1 MEQSAAYALGQSRNK
16 EGRTGHHKGLASDK
30 HGRGGICSLVT
41 QSTQSLSNC
50 TLTLFSISEKNSLSA
65 YAILCEQY
73 LNVYLFC
80 SQTLAGSLAQAK
92 ISDPGSAEVL
102 SIFGSL

>member
-1 MEQSAAYALGQSRNK
+1 M
-16 EGRTGHHKGLASDK
+16 
-30 HGRGGICSLVT
+30 T

-50 TLTLFSISEKNSLSA
+50 TLTLFSISEKNSLSV